1 MMGSIAVS
9 PSMRLAPH
17 LVEAAVDGLHV
28 LVPDPVD
35 PPGAV
40 RAVRDQP
47 GLLEHPQMLGTAG
60 RLTGNSA
67 AISPTALGLRARLSK
82 MARRVESPSAAIP
95 ADP

>member
-28 LVPDPVD
+28 LLPDPVD

-47 GLLEHPQMLGTAG
+47 GLLEHPQMLGNGRAADRQRGGDLGDGLGPAG
-60 RLTGNSA
+60 E
-67 AISPTALGLRARLSK
+67 ALEDGPPG
-82 MARRVESPSAAIP
+82 RVP
-95 ADP
+95 